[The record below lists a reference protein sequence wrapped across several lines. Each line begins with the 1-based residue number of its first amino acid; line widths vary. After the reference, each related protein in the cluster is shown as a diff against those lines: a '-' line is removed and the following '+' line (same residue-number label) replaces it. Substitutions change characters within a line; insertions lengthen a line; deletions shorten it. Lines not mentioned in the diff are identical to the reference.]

1 MPDSIVVTGDPY
13 PTTPVDAAVA
23 RPDAPVAADT
33 SAATDLTAK
42 AAKKAAKEA
51 RRQTRRFRNQ
61 LAPLAVMAGTYG
73 AGCGVDLL
81 GHPLIIGGAG
91 LAASAIAWRASAWWL
106 NRSIE
111 RVYATTVTTAGSWW
125 LWCGTGG
132 IGGHMPAW
140 LAGAGGALAL
150 PWWWHYRLRGVPTDE
165 PTVNADTP
173 VNSRIAEWDRVV
185 ACPGGPLEKSR
196 LLDTEEIRGG
206 WAGTIEILKGNTD
219 RAVMATKDIGAALR
233 LKAGS
238 IWIEP
243 TPLGELHLARV
254 LVLEENPLQNLLC
267 WREPTLDVAK
277 GTSVLGWYA
286 DMGEV
291 RYRHFRPG
299 SGPVHTLIAGST
311 DAGKSRTVD
320 QLLCEE
326 RHSGVIASQII
337 DPQGGQSLPDWQGN
351 VEDYARNITEARAL
365 LTRAR
370 DRMYARN
377 AFMASVKW
385 RDDHRSDKFP
395 DGRERLGIGE
405 FTPGDPRHGLK
416 LLSITIDEAQT
427 VLADPVCRALVEEM
441 IAMSRKCGIKF
452 RLITQVPLLS
462 SLGNSMAIRDAVAA
476 GNVIVL
482 RTANRLSGQ
491 VAFNGALP
499 VDPSSL
505 PKEWPD
511 GSTTSG
517 IGFVFAPG
525 ADRAATMRVGYVED
539 VFGWATTG
547 PTIGLEPYEGPA
559 AKGSDGA
566 STAQPNPPEPQ
577 SDAQPDRAGE
587 DAVLAFLA
595 ERAASETSRGDLINQ
610 IQGASANP
618 PALRTLV
625 KALTD
630 LVEAGE
636 VERTGRGQYR
646 ITEQGL
652 GRAGG
657 QAQRSTA

>member
-1 MPDSIVVTGDPY
+1 MPDSIVIGDDPRPTVRVTDDTMAPQPY
-13 PTTPVDAAVA
+13 TPTVDAT
-23 RPDAPVAADT
+23 RNPAAD
-33 SAATDLTAK
+33 
-42 AAKKAAKEA
+42 AAKDLSARAAKSAAKEA
-51 RRQTRRFRNQ
+51 RRQGRRFRRQ
-61 LAPLAVMAGTYG
+61 LTPLTVMAGTYG
-73 AGCGVDLL
+73 AGLGIDMV
-81 GHPLIIGGAG
+81 GHPLIVGGAG
-91 LAASAIAWRASAWWL
+91 LAASAVSWRVSGWWL
-106 NRSIE
+106 NRHIE
-111 RVYATTVTTAGSWW
+111 RLYATAVTTAGSWW
-125 LWCGTGG
+125 LWCATDGV
-132 IGGHMPAW
+132 GGHMPAW

-165 PTVNADTP
+165 PEQPADDAP
-173 VNSRIAEWDRVV
+173 VNDRIAEWARVV
-185 ACPGGPLEKSR
+185 ACPGGPLEKSQ
-196 LLDTEEIRGG
+196 LLNTEEIRGG
-206 WAGTIEILKGNTD
+206 WAATIEILKGNTD
-219 RAVMATKDIGAALR
+219 RAVMATKDIGAALK

-243 TPLGELHLARV
+243 VPEGDLHLARI
-254 LVLEENPLQNLLC
+254 LVLTDNPLRTRLD
-267 WREPTLDVAK
+267 WTGPTLDVTR
-277 GTSVLGWYA
+277 GTSILGWYA

-320 QLLCEE
+320 QLLAEE
-326 RHSGVIASQII
+326 RHSGVIVSQII

-351 VEDYARNITEARAL
+351 VHDYARNITEARAL
-365 LTRAR
+365 LTRAK
-370 DRMYARN
+370 DRMRARN
-377 AFMASVKW
+377 DLLAGIRWV
-385 RDDHRSDKFP
+385 DEL
-395 DGRERLGIGE
+395 GRQRKGIGQ

-416 LLSITIDEAQT
+416 MLSITIDEAQSI
-427 VLADPVCRALVEEM
+427 LKDQICRELVEDM

-462 SLGNSMAIRDAVAA
+462 SLGGSMAIRDAVAA

-525 ADRAATMRVGYVED
+525 ADRAATMRVGYVDD
-539 VFGWATTG
+539 VFGWAISG
-547 PTIGLEPYEGPA
+547 PEVDLEPYVGPA
-559 AKGSDGA
+559 PKGSNGA
-566 STAQPNPPEPQ
+566 TADPSPAAAPQPETPQ
-577 SDAQPDRAGE
+577 QDRRGE

-595 ERAASETSRGDLINQ
+595 ARPGEQCSRGDLINRLQ
-610 IQGASANP
+610 AASADP

-630 LVEAGE
+630 LVESGDL
-636 VERTGRGQYR
+636 ERVGRGTYQ
-646 ITEQGL
+646 ITERGL
-652 GRAGG
+652 ARQS
-657 QAQRSTA
+657 QAVA

>member
-1 MPDSIVVTGDPY
+1 MTNSIVVTGDPH
-13 PTTPVDAAVA
+13 PTV
-23 RPDAPVAADT
+23 PVAGGAPAGRPTPLHPATPDT
-33 SAATDLTAK
+33 PAKDLGAK
-42 AAKKAAKEA
+42 AAKAASKEA
-51 RRQTRRFRNQ
+51 RRQSRRFRRQ
-61 LAPLAVMAGTYG
+61 LVPLTAMAGMYG
-73 AGCGVDLL
+73 AGCVVNLAGQ
-81 GHPLIIGGAG
+81 PLWVGAVG
-91 LAASAIAWRASAWWL
+91 LAAAAVSWPVSGWWL
-106 NRSIE
+106 NRHLE
-111 RVYATTVTTAGSWW
+111 RLYATAVTSSASWW
-125 LWCGTGG
+125 LWCATNGVDGA
-132 IGGHMPAW
+132 MPAW
-140 LAGAGGALAL
+140 LAGGGGLLAL
-150 PWWWHYRLRGVPTDE
+150 PWWWHYRIRGVPAAPE
-165 PTVNADTP
+165 PAADDTP
-173 VNSRIAEWDRVV
+173 TNSRIHVWNQKV
-185 ACPGGPLEKSR
+185 ACQGGPLEHSR

-206 WAGTIEILKGNTD
+206 WAGTIEILRGNTD

-243 TPLGELHLARV
+243 TPQGELHLARI
-254 LVLEENPLQNLLC
+254 LVLEENPLQTRLD
-267 WREPTLDVAK
+267 WTGPTLNAAK

-291 RYRHFRPG
+291 RYRHYRPE

-320 QLLCEE
+320 QLLAEE
-326 RHSGVIASQII
+326 RHSGVIVSQII
-337 DPQGGQSLPDWQGN
+337 DPQGGQSLPDWQGHVN
-351 VEDYARNITEARAL
+351 AYARNLTDARVL

-377 AFMASVKW
+377 ALLAGIRWV
-385 RDDHRSDKFP
+385 DDR
-395 DGRERLGIGE
+395 GRERTGIGQ

-427 VLADPVCRALVEEM
+427 VLADPACRALVEEM

-505 PKEWPD
+505 PKEWPN

-539 VFGWATTG
+539 VFGWASTG
-547 PTIGLEPYEGPA
+547 PHIDLEPYAGPA
-559 AKGSDGA
+559 PKGSDGTTPA
-566 STAQPNPPEPQ
+566 APQ
-577 SDAQPDRAGE
+577 QQHQDSQDRIGE

-595 ERAASETSRGDLINQ
+595 ARPGEQCSRGDLINQ
-610 IQGASANP
+610 IQAASAEP

-630 LVEAGE
+630 LVESGH
-636 VERTGRGQYR
+636 VERAGRGMYQ

-652 GRAGG
+652 
-657 QAQRSTA
+657 AQQRQTAA

>member
-1 MPDSIVVTGDPY
+1 MTDRIVVTGDPY
-13 PTTPVDAAVA
+13 PTVPVVGGTAAGRTVPPPAAPESPA
-23 RPDAPVAADT
+23 R
-33 SAATDLTAK
+33 DLGVKAAK
-42 AAKKAAKEA
+42 AARKEA
-51 RRQTRRFRNQ
+51 RRQGRRFRRQ
-61 LAPLAVMAGTYG
+61 LVPLAAMAGTYG
-73 AGCGVDLL
+73 TGCVVHLADQ
-81 GHPLIIGGAG
+81 PLWVGAAG
-91 LAASAIAWRASAWWL
+91 LAAAAVSWPVSGWWL
-106 NRSIE
+106 NRHLE
-111 RVYATTVTTAGSWW
+111 RIYATAVTTSGAWW
-125 LWCGTGG
+125 LWCATDGVGG
-132 IGGHMPAW
+132 SMPAW
-140 LAGAGGALAL
+140 LAGGGGLLAL
-150 PWWWHYRLRGVPTDE
+150 PWWWHYRIRGVPTTPE
-165 PTVNADTP
+165 PYAADDAPTS
-173 VNSRIAEWDRVV
+173 SRIHVWNSKV
-185 ACPGGPLEKSR
+185 ACQGGPLEHSR

-206 WAGTIEILKGNTD
+206 WAGTIEILRGNTD

-243 TPLGELHLARV
+243 TPQGELHLARI
-254 LVLEENPLQNLLC
+254 LVLEENPLQARLD
-267 WREPTLDVAK
+267 WTGPTLDITK

-291 RYRHFRPG
+291 RYRHYRPD

-320 QLLCEE
+320 QLLAEE
-326 RHSGVIASQII
+326 RHSGVIVSQVI
-337 DPQGGQSLPDWQGN
+337 DPQGGQSLPDWQGHVN
-351 VEDYARNITEARAL
+351 DYARSITEARAL

-377 AFMASVKW
+377 ALLAGIRWVDS
-385 RDDHRSDKFP
+385 R
-395 DGRERLGIGE
+395 GRERTGIGQ

-416 LLSITIDEAQT
+416 MLSITIDEAQT
-427 VLADPVCRALVEEM
+427 ILADPACRALVEEM

-539 VFGWATTG
+539 VFGWASSG
-547 PTIGLEPYEGPA
+547 PDVDLEPYAGPA
-559 AKGSDGA
+559 PKGSDDA
-566 STAQPNPPEPQ
+566 APAPAPQ
-577 SDAQPDRAGE
+577 RPAAAPQDPQDRIGE

-595 ERAASETSRGDLINQ
+595 ARPDEQCSRGDLINQ
-610 IQGASANP
+610 IQAASADP

-630 LVEAGE
+630 LVESGH
-636 VERTGRGQYR
+636 VERTGRGMYQ
-646 ITEQGL
+646 ITELGL
-652 GRAGG
+652 AQQR
-657 QAQRSTA
+657 QAVA

>member
-1 MPDSIVVTGDPY
+1 MDHT
-13 PTTPVDAAVA
+13 
-23 RPDAPVAADT
+23 T
-33 SAATDLTAK
+33 SAVTYGAAAPTVVLGPPPGGPVPPPHHPTHGGSPSSEQRDLTAR
-42 AAKKAAKEA
+42 AAKHAAKEA
-51 RRQTRRFRNQ
+51 RRQGRRFRRQ
-61 LAPLAVMAGTYG
+61 LAPIAVMAGVYG
-73 AGCGVDLL
+73 AGCGIDMVGD
-81 GHPLIIGGAG
+81 PLWVGGAG
-91 LAASAIAWRASAWWL
+91 LAAAAVSWRVSGWWL
-106 NRSIE
+106 NRHVE
-111 RVYATTVTTAGSWW
+111 RVYATLVTSAGSWW
-125 LWCGTGG
+125 LWCATDGVGG
-132 IGGHMPAW
+132 QMPAW
-140 LAGAGGALAL
+140 LAGGGGLLAL
-150 PWWWHYRLRGVPTDE
+150 PWWWHYRIRGVPTAPE
-165 PTVNADTP
+165 PAVDTP
-173 VNSRIAEWDRVV
+173 TNSRILTWDQKV
-185 ACPGGPLEKSR
+185 ACQGGPLEHSR

-206 WAGTIEILKGNTD
+206 WAGTIEMLRGNTD

-243 TPLGELHLARV
+243 TAQGELHLARI
-254 LVLEENPLQNLLC
+254 LVLEENPLQTRLD
-267 WREPTLDVAK
+267 WTGPTLDPAK

-291 RYRHFRPG
+291 RYRHYRPG

-320 QLLCEE
+320 QLLAEE
-326 RHSGVIASQII
+326 RHSGVIVSQII
-337 DPQGGQSLPDWQGN
+337 DPQGGQSLPDWQGKVN
-351 VEDYARNITEARAL
+351 AYARNITEARVL
-365 LTRAR
+365 LARAR

-377 AFMASVKW
+377 AFLANVKW
-385 RDDHRSDKFP
+385 VDDLGRDRV
-395 DGRERLGIGE
+395 GIGQ

-539 VFGWATTG
+539 VFGWASSG
-547 PTIGLEPYEGPA
+547 PSIELEAYEGPA
-559 AKGSDGA
+559 PVGA
-566 STAQPNPPEPQ
+566 DD
-577 SDAQPDRAGE
+577 SDAAPAPTAGEPTQDRIGE
-587 DAVLAFLA
+587 DAVLGFLA
-595 ERAASETSRGDLINQ
+595 TRPSEQVTRGDLINQ
-610 IQGASANP
+610 IQATSAEP

-630 LVEAGE
+630 LVESGH
-636 VERTGRGQYR
+636 VERTGRGMYQ

-652 GRAGG
+652 ARQS
-657 QAQRSTA
+657 QAVA